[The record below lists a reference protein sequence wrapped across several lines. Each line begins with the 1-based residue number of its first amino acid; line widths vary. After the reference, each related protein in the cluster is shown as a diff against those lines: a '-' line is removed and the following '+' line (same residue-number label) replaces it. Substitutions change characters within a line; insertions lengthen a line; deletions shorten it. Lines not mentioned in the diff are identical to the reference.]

1 MYDKSVAI
9 IGSTI
14 EKTTKYDWF
23 REDKIRMELYSVI
36 LALYGEG
43 YRTFSCNLNTYI
55 GLLAADTV
63 IILRKADKCPDIRL
77 SAIITG
83 IRYPKDTDKV
93 YCALYD
99 DLIKQADSKE
109 TLPEKESFG
118 NMLAGSHIVFVKVR
132 IDLAGHGEPPQRV
145 GPQIAQIGLRLTGR
159 VVCAGQHHA
168 AVSLQRVIQFHLIPV
183 GIHELGCGHG
193 RGHHAECKPQRQH
206 KADKSVSF
214 FHSFLPK

>member
-1 MYDKSVAI
+1 MYDKNVAV
-9 IGSTI
+9 IGCTI
-14 EKTTKYDWF
+14 EKTTKYDQF
-23 REDKIRMELYSVI
+23 REDKIRMELYRVI

-43 YRTFSCNLNTYI
+43 YRTFTCNLNTYI

-118 NMLAGSHIVFVKVR
+118 NMLTGSHIVCYYDDLSNEMQR
-132 IDLAGHGEPPQRV
+132 IRTSGTPYINIRQR
-145 GPQIAQIGLRLTGR
+145 I
-159 VVCAGQHHA
+159 
-168 AVSLQRVIQFHLIPV
+168 
-183 GIHELGCGHG
+183 
-193 RGHHAECKPQRQH
+193 
-206 KADKSVSF
+206 
-214 FHSFLPK
+214 

>member
-1 MYDKSVAI
+1 MYDKNVAV
-9 IGSTI
+9 IGCTI
-14 EKTTKYDWF
+14 EKTTKYDQF
-23 REDKIRMELYSVI
+23 REDKIRMELYRVI
-36 LALYGEG
+36 LALYCEG
-43 YRTFSCNLNTYI
+43 YRTFTCNLNTYI

-118 NMLAGSHIVFVKVR
+118 NMLAGSHIVCYYDDLSNEMQR
-132 IDLAGHGEPPQRV
+132 IRTSGTPYINIRQR
-145 GPQIAQIGLRLTGR
+145 I
-159 VVCAGQHHA
+159 
-168 AVSLQRVIQFHLIPV
+168 
-183 GIHELGCGHG
+183 
-193 RGHHAECKPQRQH
+193 
-206 KADKSVSF
+206 
-214 FHSFLPK
+214 